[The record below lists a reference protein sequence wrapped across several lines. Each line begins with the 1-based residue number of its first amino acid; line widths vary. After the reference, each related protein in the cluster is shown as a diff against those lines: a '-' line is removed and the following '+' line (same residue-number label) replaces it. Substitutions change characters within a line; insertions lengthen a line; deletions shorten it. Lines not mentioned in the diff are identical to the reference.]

1 MDDYDHQQ
9 IEQKWQKRWE
19 KQDLYQAKD
28 LTKKPKFYVLVE
40 FPYPSGAGLH
50 VGHLRSYSALDAVA
64 RYKRMSG
71 FNVLFPMGWDAFGLP
86 TENYAIKMKR
96 QPAEITKENITI
108 FKKQIKSVGLSF
120 DWSREINTTDP
131 NYYKWTQWIFLQ
143 LYKKGLAYRRE
154 MPINWCPSCKIGL
167 ANEEVINGKCERCGA
182 QTEKRQIKQ
191 WMLAITKYAERL
203 IKDLDTVDYLDK
215 IKTQQVNW
223 IGRSEGASVKF
234 KISDS
239 GFQIEVFT
247 TRPDTLFGATFMVLA
262 PEHELI
268 QKLSALGGKPQITN
282 WKEVEKYIE
291 ISKRKSDLERTDLAK
306 EKTGVELKGVKAI
319 NPANNKEIPIWV
331 ADYVLTG
338 YGTGAIMAV
347 PAHDERDFEFALKFK
362 LPIINVILPKDKM
375 KSYFMEGSFEND
387 IKDQLKKFDYHKD
400 KKDGYYV
407 NLSSKNIDKYIEI
420 VKKNLKKD
428 YWCEIIGSRYIFIF
442 GDGEVIEVKDIK
454 DEEGALK
461 KCKKFYDGVKDC
473 YNLTRM
479 LWNCG
484 FYHDL
489 VCNTDVKEGVMINS
503 DQFNSMSVKKCITEI
518 TKWIEKEGAGKK
530 AVNYKLRDWVF
541 SRQHYWGEPIPIIH
555 CKKCASASSTPNS
568 GEVPVPEKDLPV
580 VLPKVKNYEPTDTG
594 ESPLA
599 AMADWVNTKCPKCG
613 GPAKRE
619 TDTMPNWAGS
629 SWYFLRYIDPNN
641 SKALADP
648 KKLKHWMPVDLYN
661 GGMEHTTL
669 HLLYSR
675 FWNKFLYDIGVVPI
689 SEPYVARRSHGM
701 VLAEDSQKMSKSR
714 GNVTNPDELIK
725 KYGADTLRL
734 YEMFMGPF
742 SEAIPWSTE
751 NMIGVKRFLDKVW
764 GLQSKVKSQTSLK
777 S

>member
-1 MDDYDHQQ
+1 
-9 IEQKWQKRWE
+9 
-19 KQDLYQAKD
+19 
-28 LTKKPKFYVLVE
+28 
-40 FPYPSGAGLH
+40 
-50 VGHLRSYSALDAVA
+50 
-64 RYKRMSG
+64 
-71 FNVLFPMGWDAFGLP
+71 
-86 TENYAIKMKR
+86 
-96 QPAEITKENITI
+96 
-108 FKKQIKSVGLSF
+108 
-120 DWSREINTTDP
+120 
-131 NYYKWTQWIFLQ
+131 
-143 LYKKGLAYRRE
+143 
-154 MPINWCPSCKIGL
+154 
-167 ANEEVINGKCERCGA
+167 
-182 QTEKRQIKQ
+182 
-191 WMLAITKYAERL
+191 
-203 IKDLDTVDYLDK
+203 
-215 IKTQQVNW
+215 
-223 IGRSEGASVKF
+223 
-234 KISDS
+234 
-239 GFQIEVFT
+239 
-247 TRPDTLFGATFMVLA
+247 
-262 PEHELI
+262 
-268 QKLSALGGKPQITN
+268 
-282 WKEVEKYIE
+282 
-291 ISKRKSDLERTDLAK
+291 
-306 EKTGVELKGVKAI
+306 
-319 NPANNKEIPIWV
+319 
-331 ADYVLTG
+331 
-338 YGTGAIMAV
+338 
-347 PAHDERDFEFALKFK
+347 
-362 LPIINVILPKDKM
+362 
-375 KSYFMEGSFEND
+375 MEGSFEND

-675 FWNKFLYDIGVVPI
+675 FWNKFLYDIGVVPT
-689 SEPYVARRSHGM
+689 SEPYAARRSHGM

-777 S
+777 SKVKNLKSSQKSKVESKVKNDELTRLVHKTIKKVTEDIENFRFNTAVSALMILTNEFLKQEKLSITVRPRAQLSVSSSRIRGRVVNYQLLIILLSLFAPHISEELWEGLGNKESIFKQPWPKYDAKLIKEEEIELVIQVNGKVRDKIKVAADINEVEAVKVAKRSPKIQKWTNDKEVRKVIFVRGKLLNIVV